1 MRQVKAA
8 EKRVAMS
15 YEFEDLLNQLH
26 SKKEES
32 QHQTDEQRVRKLGQ
46 ILSRSVDTFE
56 LRISGNQ
63 TTKSEFIAKE
73 LNVRTP
79 NDIESCSVQIFD
91 GINVE
96 SIRSLKFPFNS
107 QFALCIIPMLI
118 STPKMDSDSAMN
130 SIYWTLPMR

>member
-1 MRQVKAA
+1 MMRNVKAV

-32 QHQTDEQRVRKLGQ
+32 QHQTDEQRMRKLGR
-46 ILSRSVDTFE
+46 ILSRSIDSFE
-56 LRISGNQ
+56 LNINGNA
-63 TTKSEFIAKE
+63 TTKSEFIERE

-79 NDIESCSVQIFD
+79 DDIESCSVQIFD

-96 SIRSLKFPFNS
+96 FEISI
-107 QFALCIIPMLI
+107 
-118 STPKMDSDSAMN
+118 
-130 SIYWTLPMR
+130 